1 MLRILRLL
9 VPALVLL
16 TGNVSQA
23 MSMREAVELA
33 ITNNPAVLASFN
45 AYVAS
50 GDGLKA
56 ARGGYLP
63 RLDFDAELGSERIE
77 NQQSIESSL
86 SAESYRLTLTQML
99 FDGFATREG
108 VEKERYTQLTR
119 YYEFRQVSEDVALET
134 VQAYLDILRY
144 RHLLAIAKENYLKH
158 LRYHTDIESRVKTG
172 FGRGVDLDQASARL
186 ALAES
191 NVLTET
197 TNLHDVSARF
207 LRLVGRVP
215 PALLEDPVIPASRIP
230 DDLQKVLLHT
240 NAKNPSLNAA
250 IETIR
255 SARAEFR
262 GRKAPMMPRFDLR
275 LRKQL
280 DDNVGGIEGN
290 YDEEAI
296 ELVMAY
302 NLYNGGSDRARKR
315 QAKYLM
321 FEAED
326 NRDRVCRE
334 VRQTVTIAYND
345 ISSTAQLISFL
356 ERNEESIS
364 RARKAY
370 EKQFDIGQRT
380 LLDLLD
386 SENEYFDARRSL
398 LNARADIRLAQVQ
411 TLAGMGEL
419 LHAFGLASKN
429 DIDTDE
435 LDLSQ
440 EEELRARCPADAP
453 MMEPLNLDIKEI
465 VPVPVPVPVPEPE
478 VRPLKTIR
486 LDVKFNHQSA
496 SLSDAA
502 APEIVKAAEFLC
514 DNPNTTGVVEGH
526 TDSTGSYR
534 YNMKLS
540 QDRASSV
547 RDAILAQCEQAMGR
561 LTAVG
566 CGESRNIAT
575 NDTEEGRAKN
585 RRVELVLKEMVASD
599 EQPVEQAGSKKKGM

>member
-1 MLRILRLL
+1 MRCEVLRILRLL
-9 VPALVLL
+9 VPAFVLL
-16 TGNVSQA
+16 SGNVSQA

-419 LHAFGLASKN
+419 LHASKLKAETPTSRSFSTALATISGGWMRLIAFCTVGSNSCTPKLARVKPWAPIISAISSVSVRGSPSIAISALGRISKRSRS
-429 DIDTDE
+429 
-435 LDLSQ
+435 LSMIT
-440 EEELRARCPADAP
+440 ARSSGASAVG
-453 MMEPLNLDIKEI
+453 
-465 VPVPVPVPVPEPE
+465 VPPPKWVW
-478 VRPLKTIR
+478 LTIR
-486 LDVKFNHQSA
+486 RSGKASA
-496 SLSDAA
+496 IRSISL
-502 APEIVKAAEFLC
+502 I
-514 DNPNTTGVVEGH
+514 
-526 TDSTGSYR
+526 
-534 YNMKLS
+534 
-540 QDRASSV
+540 SV
-547 RDAILAQCEQAMGR
+547 LA
-561 LTAVG
+561 
-566 CGESRNIAT
+566 
-575 NDTEEGRAKN
+575 
-585 RRVELVLKEMVASD
+585 
-599 EQPVEQAGSKKKGM
+599 